1 MIDSLTI
8 THESVLT
15 LIYGALIGILS
26 GIYSGVIVSRYTRF
40 AELRNEVLRI
50 IRSIRYISEESKIT
64 ITNDDNVSM
73 LVLISSDLF
82 FLKHKKSAERV
93 NLISS
98 QIIEAS
104 YKASYGKLNYDEYD
118 KLILDCQFLAR
129 NLPATKAV
137 LWSLWGKL

>member
-1 MIDSLTI
+1 LIDSLI
-8 THESVLT
+8 IHHESILT
-15 LIYGALIGILS
+15 LIYGVPIGILS
-26 GIYSGVIVSRYTRF
+26 GIYSGVIVSRYARF
-40 AELRNEVLRI
+40 AELRNEVLRVV
-50 IRSIRYISEESKIT
+50 RSICYISEESKI
-64 ITNDDNVSM
+64 IISNDSNFSM

-98 QIIEAS
+98 QIREAG
-104 YKASYGKLNYDEYD
+104 YKASNGQLTYDEYN

-129 NLPATKAV
+129 NLPANKAI